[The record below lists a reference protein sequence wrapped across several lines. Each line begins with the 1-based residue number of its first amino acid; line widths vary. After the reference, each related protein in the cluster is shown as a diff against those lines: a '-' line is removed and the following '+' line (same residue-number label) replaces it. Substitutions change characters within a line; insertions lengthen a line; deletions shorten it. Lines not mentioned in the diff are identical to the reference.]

1 MNSYIKTKSLKKLKT
16 KISITKS
23 KEYLLENNFSLN
35 NLFNNKLGI
44 FIKKKLQNKNNSS
57 SPCLFN
63 KNKNNIKTNNSSS
76 FSLKELNDIKEN
88 NKILE
93 KKISDLIIEEKVMK
107 KNEVNDLLRNYNKL
121 YEK

>member
-44 FIKKKLQNKNNSS
+44 FIKKNY
-57 SPCLFN
+57 
-63 KNKNNIKTNNSSS
+63 
-76 FSLKELNDIKEN
+76 
-88 NKILE
+88 KI
-93 KKISDLIIEEKVMK
+93 KKIVLVHVYSIKI
-107 KNEVNDLLRNYNKL
+107 
-121 YEK
+121 